1 MSSSAIGIWT
11 TVAKKI
17 LMALTGLSLVIFV
30 CVHLAGNLLLYVG
43 PGAFNTYAHKLMS
56 LGGLLYVAEAI
67 LAAFFLVHIGTG
79 IWITLAN
86 WRARPDSYEVNV
98 GQGHQSRMNISSKTM
113 IWTGLAI
120 AVFTVVHLINFK
132 YGPGIEEGYTAVLDG
147 ETVRDLYRLVAESFM
162 KEVYVIPYVLCMA
175 LFGYH
180 IRHGFW
186 SAFQSLGVNHPRYT
200 PVIYGIG
207 VLAAIILA
215 VGFLLIPIWFYI
227 GGAA

>member
-1 MSSSAIGIWT
+1 MSKRAIGIWT

-30 CVHLAGNLLLYVG
+30 CAHLVGNLLLYVG
-43 PGAFNTYAHKLMS
+43 PAAFNAYAHKLMS

-67 LAAFFLVHIGTG
+67 LTAFFLVHIVTA
-79 IWITLAN
+79 IWITLGN
-86 WRARPDSYEVNV
+86 WRARPDSYEVRAA
-98 GQGHQSRMNISSKTM
+98 QGHPSRMNISSKTM
-113 IWTGLAI
+113 IWTGLI
-120 AVFTVVHLINFK
+120 LAVFTVIHLINFK
-132 YGPGIEEGYTAVLDG
+132 YGPGIEEGYTFILDG
-147 ETVRDLYRLVAESFM
+147 ETARDLYRLVAESFAR
-162 KEVYVIPYVLCMA
+162 EVYVIPYVLCMV
-175 LFGYH
+175 LLGYH

-207 VLAAIILA
+207 VLAAIVLG
-215 VGFLLIPIWFYI
+215 VGFIAIPIWFYV